1 MKKDT
6 IILYANQY
14 TALQWLSYEDMGFL
28 FHQIFRWMNDIKMDT
43 ETEWSQAL
51 FLAFNFMTLQISID
65 NEKYLQKK
73 ERVDKWKQR
82 KQGKKEEEKQE
93 ASSRV
98 RVDEDEDKDVDVD
111 VDVDEDVD
119 VDVSINRN
127 QDAKQKENE
136 NVEKLVEYWNKAID
150 MSDTRLKK
158 VRLITEERRAKLLKI
173 VRTISGADAAK
184 AIFNAMNS
192 PFCNGATKA
201 RSRPV
206 DFDWLI
212 RYENFTKLLEGT
224 L

>member
-82 KQGKKEEEKQE
+82 KQGKKEEGLICR
-93 ASSRV
+93 SICSR
-98 RVDEDEDKDVDVD
+98 
-111 VDVDEDVD
+111 
-119 VDVSINRN
+119 S
-127 QDAKQKENE
+127 A
-136 NVEKLVEYWNKAID
+136 
-150 MSDTRLKK
+150 
-158 VRLITEERRAKLLKI
+158 
-173 VRTISGADAAK
+173 
-184 AIFNAMNS
+184 
-192 PFCNGATKA
+192 
-201 RSRPV
+201 
-206 DFDWLI
+206 LI
-212 RYENFTKLLEGT
+212 RCSMLHSLLYH
-224 L
+224 